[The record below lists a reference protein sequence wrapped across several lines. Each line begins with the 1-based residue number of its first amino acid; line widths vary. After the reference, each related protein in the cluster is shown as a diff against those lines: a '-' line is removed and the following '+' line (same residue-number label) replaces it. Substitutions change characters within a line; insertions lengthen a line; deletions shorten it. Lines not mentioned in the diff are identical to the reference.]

1 MLLNWINKLD
11 RKFGRH
17 YIHNLMGI
25 IIAGSAAVYI
35 IDYVTGM
42 GLYGMFFLSP
52 QLVMQ
57 GEIWRL
63 VTFVFA
69 MDPGNI
75 VFAAFSF
82 YFYYLAGNALE
93 NEWGGF
99 KFNLYYLFGMLTT
112 IIIMFTTKFPFADA
126 SYINLSLFLAYA
138 KLYPNTEF
146 LLFFFLPIK
155 AKYLGYINWALI
167 LLGIAQ
173 GVVKLSIPLILLN
186 IIPIVSYLI
195 FFAGNNYREAKM
207 RSSSVIRM
215 KDYKRKINSV
225 KKSYT
230 HKCTVCGITDV
241 DDPDMEFRY
250 CSRCNGKHAYCEKHI
265 LDHEH
270 IK

>member
-11 RKFGRH
+11 RKFGRY

-93 NEWGGF
+93 NEWGG
-99 KFNLYYLFGMLTT
+99 L
-112 IIIMFTTKFPFADA
+112 
-126 SYINLSLFLAYA
+126 
-138 KLYPNTEF
+138 
-146 LLFFFLPIK
+146 
-155 AKYLGYINWALI
+155 
-167 LLGIAQ
+167 
-173 GVVKLSIPLILLN
+173 
-186 IIPIVSYLI
+186 
-195 FFAGNNYREAKM
+195 
-207 RSSSVIRM
+207 
-215 KDYKRKINSV
+215 
-225 KKSYT
+225 
-230 HKCTVCGITDV
+230 
-241 DDPDMEFRY
+241 
-250 CSRCNGKHAYCEKHI
+250 
-265 LDHEH
+265 
-270 IK
+270 